1 MNAKTLAAALALSV
15 MSFGAANAAIVAGS
29 DTCGELPNA
38 RWSWSISTSTVTTG
52 GEVSSEYE
60 EFIRQSGPNAFL
72 VTITTTTTE
81 PTFEATNTS
90 CTALNPAGKV
100 VLDFSFTI
108 EGEPVETIPGSV
120 DVERTNTKL

>member
-1 MNAKTLAAALALSV
+1 MKTKTFAAALGLSI

-29 DTCGELPNA
+29 DLCGELPNT
-38 RWSWSISTSTVTTG
+38 RWSWSIDTSTVTTG
-52 GEVSSEYE
+52 GEVSTSYE
-60 EFIRQSGPNAFL
+60 EFVRDAGPNSFL